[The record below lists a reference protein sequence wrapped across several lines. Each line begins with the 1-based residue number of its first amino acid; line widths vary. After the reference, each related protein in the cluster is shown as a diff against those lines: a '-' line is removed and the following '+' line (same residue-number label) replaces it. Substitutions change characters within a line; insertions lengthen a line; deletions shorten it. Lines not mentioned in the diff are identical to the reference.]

1 MIDERIKAI
10 NQYNG
15 FNLATGIKVSDWQDG
30 LGIVTLTP
38 APEHTNPA
46 GVIHGGA
53 MMGMLDVALALPGS
67 YEDPPLALMPGL
79 TLSLT
84 TQFLAVATIEGGLL
98 TARATKTGGGKNVFF
113 SEGQITDST
122 GRLIATATGV
132 FKRGRQPAS

>member
-1 MIDERIKAI
+1 MTDERIKAI

-38 APEHTNPA
+38 ALEHTNPA

-84 TQFLAVATIEGGLL
+84 TQFLTVATIEGGLL

-113 SEGQITDST
+113 SEGQITDSK

>member
-1 MIDERIKAI
+1 
-10 NQYNG
+10 
-15 FNLATGIKVSDWQDG
+15 
-30 LGIVTLTP
+30 
-38 APEHTNPA
+38 
-46 GVIHGGA
+46 
-53 MMGMLDVALALPGS
+53 
-67 YEDPPLALMPGL
+67 MPGL

-113 SEGQITDST
+113 AEGQITDST

>member
-1 MIDERIKAI
+1 MTDERIKAI

-84 TQFLAVATIEGGLL
+84 TQFLTAATWDDRSLIAE
-98 TARATKTGGGKNVFF
+98 AHRTGGGKSVFF
-113 SEGQITDST
+113 AEGAVRAPS
-122 GRLIATATGV
+122 GRIIATATGV
-132 FKRGRQPAS
+132 FKPGRAPK

>member
-1 MIDERIKAI
+1 MTDERIKAI

-30 LGIVTLTP
+30 LSIVTLTP

-113 SEGQITDST
+113 AEGQITDSK